1 MTPKK
6 PGSESETFHEAFAEA
21 IGRPSQRQIKGWC
34 DEDLHLHL
42 SSDSL
47 HPHERSLAEAEL
59 RKRERWDVPA
69 TKALRVSYAALG
81 LSLVAIAVSIWVKL
95 T

>member
-1 MTPKK
+1 MAKEIE
-6 PGSESETFHEAFAEA
+6 SESEAFHEAFAEA
-21 IGRPSQRQIKGWC
+21 IGRPSRRQIKNWS

-42 SSDSL
+42 SSNAL

-59 RKRERWDVPA
+59 RQRERWDVPA
-69 TKALRVSYAALG
+69 TKALRVSYAALV
-81 LSLVAIAVSIWVKL
+81 LSVVAIAVSIWDRL